1 MTQDQVLQDILE
13 NFKVHSFKIFELHS
27 IVKADPA
34 RSYVSEANVY
44 QHVLR
49 FVDKGICT
57 RIARG
62 HYALT
67 QKGAAMNL
75 QSQRDKTAH
84 AFLQE
89 ILNQKAEQD
98 LIQFQITQ
106 LKDKLN
112 ELQNRSCE
120 ANEKIDT
127 FTTQLL
133 NTIEESN

>member
-1 MTQDQVLQDILE
+1 MKKEQVLQDILD
-13 NFKVHSFKIFELHS
+13 NFQTNSFKIHELHS
-27 IVKADPA
+27 IVKQDPA
-34 RSYVSEANVY
+34 CSHVGECTVY

-57 RIARG
+57 RITRG

-67 QKGAAMNL
+67 QKGMAMHL
-75 QSQRDKTAH
+75 QSQRDKAAH

-98 LIQFQITQ
+98 LIKFEITQ

-112 ELQNRSCE
+112 ELQNRSYE
-120 ANEKIDT
+120 ADSKIDT